1 MNMPKFEVIIEIR
14 DTETEELIIDDCY
27 YTNDLED
34 IINDLED
41 IIEKI
46 RMKCDE

>member
-1 MNMPKFEVIIEIR
+1 MNIPKFEVIIEIR
-14 DTETEELIIDDCY
+14 DTETEEIINDDCY
-27 YTNDLED
+27 FANDLED

-46 RMKCDE
+46 RTKNEH